1 MASSGSALLGLHP
14 GLLGGGC
21 WGKKTLSEDIVVLL
35 LLGLVGPLGTMGGGG
50 ALVMASLKQETQNK
64 LKLISYRTF
73 LDAFYVPLAHSGHGF
88 PVIRVLQYSIWL
100 SSTVDWTLLLWLVST
115 RVVIR
120 RLEQSETSWF
130 LRCSWCSSVV
140 RLVVWNIV
148 GSLGISVK
156 IIDI

>member
-21 WGKKTLSEDIVVLL
+21 WGKKTLSEDMVVLL
-35 LLGLVGPLGTMGGGG
+35 LLGLVGPLGTIGGGG
-50 ALVMASLKQETQNK
+50 ALVMASLKQESQNK
-64 LKLISYRTF
+64 LKLLTYRKIF
-73 LDAFYVPLAHSGHGF
+73 DVFYVPLAHSGHGF

-130 LRCSWCSSVV
+130 LRWSWCSSVV